1 LRPTTRRGLNRLRSL
16 DEISALLAIEPMMY
30 FGIGFLASTLIA
42 IAIIPLVH
50 NRAARLATRR
60 VISSMPQ
67 SLTEIVA
74 EKDST
79 RAVFAVAV
87 RRSEIR
93 IEELINKVV
102 AHAGELKHQSSISK
116 QLKEALDE
124 KSKLVAAL
132 QAREAALIAH
142 EDYLIQELL
151 ALRDEKQRNQPLVLH
166 EEKQRNRDSVVPIRL
181 PPATS
186 PWK

>member
-1 LRPTTRRGLNRLRSL
+1 MRPTARRGLNRLRSL

-60 VISSMPQ
+60 VMSLMPQ
-67 SLTEIVA
+67 SLTEIVT
-74 EKDST
+74 EKDSM
-79 RAVFAVAV
+79 RAKFAVAV
-87 RRSEIR
+87 RRLEIR
-93 IEELINKVV
+93 IEELIQKDV
-102 AHAGELKHQSSISK
+102 AHAGQLKHQSSISK

-132 QAREAALIAH
+132 EVREDALTARES
-142 EDYLIQELL
+142 YLIQELL
-151 ALRDEKQRNQPLVLH
+151 ALRDEKQRNQSLVLH
-166 EEKQRNRDSVVPIRL
+166 EEKHRNRESIAIRL

>member
-1 LRPTTRRGLNRLRSL
+1 LRSL

-30 FGIGFLASTLIA
+30 FGIGFLACTLFA

-67 SLTEIVA
+67 SLIELMA

-79 RAVFAVAV
+79 RAIFAVAV
-87 RRSEIR
+87 RKLESK
-93 IEELINKVV
+93 IEELINQVV

-132 QAREAALIAH
+132 EVREDALTARES
-142 EDYLIQELL
+142 YLIQELL
-151 ALRDEKQRNQPLVLH
+151 ALRDEKQRNQSLVLH
-166 EEKQRNRDSVVPIRL
+166 EEKHRNRESIAIRL

>member
-1 LRPTTRRGLNRLRSL
+1 LRSL

-30 FGIGFLASTLIA
+30 FGIGFLASTFCA

-60 VISSMPQ
+60 AISSMPQ

-79 RAVFAVAV
+79 RAKFAVAV
-87 RRSEIR
+87 RKLEIR
-93 IEELINKVV
+93 IEELINQVV
-102 AHAGELKHQSSISK
+102 AHAEELKHQSSISK
-116 QLKEALDE
+116 QLRETLDE
-124 KSKLVAAL
+124 KYKLIVAL
-132 QAREAALIAH
+132 EVREGALIAR
-142 EDYLIQELL
+142 ENYWIEALR
-151 ALRDEKQRNQPLVLH
+151 ALRDEKQSNQSLVVH
-166 EEKQRNRDSVVPIRL
+166 EEKQRNRESILPIRL

>member
-1 LRPTTRRGLNRLRSL
+1 
-16 DEISALLAIEPMMY
+16 MMY

-79 RAVFAVAV
+79 RAIFAVAV
-87 RRSEIR
+87 RKLEIK
-93 IEELINKVV
+93 IEELINQVV

>member
-1 LRPTTRRGLNRLRSL
+1 LRSL

-50 NRAARLATRR
+50 NRATRLAMRR
-60 VISSMPQ
+60 VMSSMPQ

-74 EKDST
+74 EKDSM
-79 RAVFAVAV
+79 RAKFAVAV
-87 RRSEIR
+87 RRLEIR
-93 IEELINKVV
+93 IDELIQKDV
-102 AHAGELKHQSSISK
+102 AHAGQLKHQSSISK

-132 QAREAALIAH
+132 ELREDALTAR

-151 ALRDEKQRNQPLVLH
+151 VLRDEKQSNQSLVLH
-166 EEKQRNRDSVVPIRL
+166 EEKQRNRESIAIRL

>member
-1 LRPTTRRGLNRLRSL
+1 
-16 DEISALLAIEPMMY
+16 MY
-30 FGIGFLASTLIA
+30 FGIGFLACTLFA

-67 SLTEIVA
+67 SLIELMA

-79 RAVFAVAV
+79 RAIFAVAV
-87 RRSEIR
+87 RKLEIK
-93 IEELINKVV
+93 IEELINQVV

>member
-1 LRPTTRRGLNRLRSL
+1 
-16 DEISALLAIEPMMY
+16 MY

-102 AHAGELKHQSSISK
+102 AHAGELKHQSSINK

-166 EEKQRNRDSVVPIRL
+166 EEKQRNRDSGVPIRL

>member
-1 LRPTTRRGLNRLRSL
+1 
-16 DEISALLAIEPMMY
+16 MMY

-67 SLTEIVA
+67 SLTEIAA

>member
-1 LRPTTRRGLNRLRSL
+1 LRSL

-60 VISSMPQ
+60 VTSLMPQ
-67 SLTEIVA
+67 SLTEIVT
-74 EKDST
+74 EKDSM
-79 RAVFAVAV
+79 RAKFAVAV
-87 RRSEIR
+87 RRLEIR
-93 IEELINKVV
+93 IEELIQKDV
-102 AHAGELKHQSSISK
+102 AHAGQLKHQSSISK

-124 KSKLVAAL
+124 KSNLIAAL
-132 QAREAALIAH
+132 EVREGALIAR
-142 EDYLIQELL
+142 EDYLIQELR
-151 ALRDEKQRNQPLVLH
+151 ALRDEKQRNQSLVGH
-166 EEKQRNRDSVVPIRL
+166 EEKQRNRESIVPIRL
-181 PPATS
+181 PPAAS

>member
-1 LRPTTRRGLNRLRSL
+1 
-16 DEISALLAIEPMMY
+16 
-30 FGIGFLASTLIA
+30 
-42 IAIIPLVH
+42 
-50 NRAARLATRR
+50 
-60 VISSMPQ
+60 
-67 SLTEIVA
+67 LTEIVA

>member
-1 LRPTTRRGLNRLRSL
+1 
-16 DEISALLAIEPMMY
+16 
-30 FGIGFLASTLIA
+30 
-42 IAIIPLVH
+42 
-50 NRAARLATRR
+50 
-60 VISSMPQ
+60 MPQ